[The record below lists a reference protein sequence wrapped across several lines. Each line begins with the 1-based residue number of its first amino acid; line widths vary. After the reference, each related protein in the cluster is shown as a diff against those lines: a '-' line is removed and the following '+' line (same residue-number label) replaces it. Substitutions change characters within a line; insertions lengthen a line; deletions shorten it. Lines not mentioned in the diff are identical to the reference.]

1 MTRSWNIPCSYGVI
15 KVNDPLSYSPEEISK
30 LLKISKG
37 TVYELI
43 KRGEIP
49 SYRVGKKI
57 RISQTDL
64 QSYMHVGDTGRSTVN
79 SNIHVSLEK
88 LVIENQGLIICGQDI
103 VLDVLTRYLEKRNPS
118 LRSLR
123 SYVGSI
129 DGLLA
134 LYRGTASVTAAH
146 LWDGETGE
154 YNIPYVRRLLP
165 GQRTVIINLVYR
177 TQGFYVAPGNPKAI
191 NHWSHLIRPD
201 VTFINRDKG
210 SGVRVLL
217 DENLRNLNIDAR
229 SIKGYEREEMSH
241 IAVASAV
248 SRGIADVGLG
258 SEKAALQVTGIDFVP
273 LTKERYDLVF
283 YKNDLEKS
291 NFQTLLS
298 ILRSAEFKDE
308 VQGMG
313 GYDVSQ
319 MGEVMGEL

>member
-1 MTRSWNIPCSYGVI
+1 MT
-15 KVNDPLSYSPEEISK
+15 DPLSYSPEEIGK
-30 LLKISKG
+30 ILKISKG

-43 KRGEIP
+43 KRGDIP

-64 QSYMHVGDTGRSTVN
+64 QAYMHAGEPKVKPAN
-79 SNIHVSLEK
+79 SNIQVALEK

-134 LYRGTASVTAAH
+134 LYRGTASITAAH

-177 TQGFYVAPGNPKAI
+177 TQGFYVAPGNPKCI
-191 NHWSHLIRPD
+191 KDWSDLVKPN

-217 DENLRNLNIDAR
+217 DENLRNLNLDAR
-229 SIKGYEREEMSH
+229 SIKGYDVEEMSH

-248 SRGIADVGLG
+248 ARGIADVGVG
-258 SEKAALQVTGIDFVP
+258 AEKGALQVPGVEFIP
-273 LTKERYDLVF
+273 LIKERYDLVF
-283 YKNDLEKS
+283 YKNDLEKT
-291 NFQTLLS
+291 NFQTVLS
-298 ILRSAEFKDE
+298 ILRSDDFKDE
-308 VQGMG
+308 VKGMG
-313 GYDVSQ
+313 GYDTSK
-319 MGEVMGEL
+319 MGEIVGEL

>member
-1 MTRSWNIPCSYGVI
+1 MT
-15 KVNDPLSYSPEEISK
+15 DPLSYSPEEIGK

-37 TVYELI
+37 TVYELL

-57 RISQTDL
+57 RISQADL
-64 QSYMHVGDTGRSTVN
+64 QVYMHAAEAPTKSTTA
-79 SNIHVSLEK
+79 NIQVSLEK
-88 LVIENQGLIICGQDI
+88 MIIENQGLIICGQDI
-103 VLDVLTRYLEKRNPS
+103 VLDILTRYLEKKNQT

-134 LYRGTASVTAAH
+134 LYKGTANVAATH

-177 TQGFYVAPGNPKAI
+177 TLGFYVAPGNPRAI
-191 NHWSHLIRPD
+191 HDWPD
-201 VTFINRDKG
+201 LLKPNITLINRDKG
-210 SGVRVLL
+210 SGTRVML
-217 DENLRNLNIDAR
+217 DEHLRNLNIDSRA
-229 SIKGYEREEMSH
+229 IQGYQNEEMSH

-248 SRGIADVGLG
+248 ARGMADVGLG
-258 SEKAALQVTGIDFVP
+258 TEKAALQVQEVEFVP
-273 LTKERYDLVF
+273 LSKERYDLVV
-283 YKNDLEKS
+283 YKHDLEKS

-298 ILRSAEFKDE
+298 ILRSVEFKTE
-308 VQGMG
+308 VNGLG
-313 GYDVSQ
+313 GYDTSQ
-319 MGEVMGEL
+319 TGEIIGEL

>member
-1 MTRSWNIPCSYGVI
+1 MS
-15 KVNDPLSYSPEEISK
+15 DPLSYSPEEIGK
-30 LLKISKG
+30 LLKISRS
-37 TVYELI
+37 TVYELL

-64 QSYMHVGDTGRSTVN
+64 QVYMHASNPTVKPTA
-79 SNIHVSLEK
+79 SNIQVALEK
-88 LVIENQGLIICGQDI
+88 LIIDNQGLIICGQDI

-134 LYRGTASVTAAH
+134 LYRGTASITAAH

-165 GQRTVIINLVYR
+165 GQHTVIINLVYR

-191 NHWSHLIRPD
+191 KDWTDLVNPN
-201 VTFINRDKG
+201 VTFVNRDKG

-217 DENLRNLNIDAR
+217 DENLRNLKIDSR
-229 SIKGYEREEMSH
+229 SIKGYEQEEMSH

-248 SRGIADVGLG
+248 ARGIADVGLG
-258 SEKAALQVTGIDFVP
+258 AEKAALQVPKVDFVP
-273 LTKERYDLVF
+273 LIKERYDLVL

-298 ILRSAEFKDE
+298 ILRSDDFKDE
-308 VQGMG
+308 VKGMG
-313 GYDVSQ
+313 GYDTSK
-319 MGEVMGEL
+319 MGEIVGEL

>member
-1 MTRSWNIPCSYGVI
+1 MI
-15 KVNDPLSYSPEEISK
+15 DPLSYSPEEISK

-37 TVYELI
+37 TVYELL

-64 QSYMHVGDTGRSTVN
+64 QSYMHASDTPRTTAN
-79 SNIHVSLEK
+79 SNIQVSLEK
-88 LVIENQGLIICGQDI
+88 LIIENQGLIICGQDI

-134 LYRGTASVTAAH
+134 LYRGTASITAAH

-165 GQRTVIINLVYR
+165 GQHTLIINLVYR
-177 TQGFYVAPGNPKAI
+177 TQGFYVAPGNPKAV
-191 NHWSHLIRPD
+191 NDWSDLLKPN
-201 VTFINRDKG
+201 VTFVNRDKG

-217 DENLRNLNIDAR
+217 DENLRNLNIDSR
-229 SIKGYEREEMSH
+229 SIKGYGLEEMSH

-248 SRGIADVGLG
+248 ARGIADVGLG
-258 SEKAALQVTGIDFVP
+258 SEKAALQVPGVDFIP
-273 LTKERYDLVF
+273 LKKERYDLVV

-298 ILRSAEFKDE
+298 ILRSDEFKDE

-313 GYDVSQ
+313 GYDTSK
-319 MGEVMGEL
+319 MGEIMGEL

>member
-1 MTRSWNIPCSYGVI
+1 MT
-15 KVNDPLSYSPEEISK
+15 DPLSYSPEEIAK

-37 TVYELI
+37 TVYELL

-57 RISQTDL
+57 RISQADL
-64 QSYMHVGDTGRSTVN
+64 QVFMHSSEAPIKSTTT
-79 SNIHVSLEK
+79 NIQVSLEK
-88 LVIENQGLIICGQDI
+88 MIIENQGLIICGQDI
-103 VLDVLTRYLEKRNPS
+103 VLDILTRYLEKKNQT

-134 LYRGTASVTAAH
+134 LYKGTANVTATH

-154 YNIPYVRRLLP
+154 YNTPYVRRLLP

-177 TQGFYVAPGNPKAI
+177 TIGFYVAPGNPQTI
-191 NHWSHLIRPD
+191 QDWPD
-201 VTFINRDKG
+201 LLKPNVTFINRDKG
-210 SGVRVLL
+210 SGTRVML
-217 DENLRNLNIDAR
+217 DEHLRNLNIDSR
-229 SIKGYEREEMSH
+229 NIKGYQNEEMSH

-248 SRGIADVGLG
+248 ARGLADVGLG
-258 SEKAALQVTGIDFVP
+258 TEKAALQVREVEFVP
-273 LTKERYDLVF
+273 LTKERYDLVC

-298 ILRSAEFKDE
+298 ILRSIDFKEE
-308 VQGMG
+308 VNGLG
-313 GYDVSQ
+313 GYDTSK
-319 MGEVMGEL
+319 MGEIIAEL

>member
-1 MTRSWNIPCSYGVI
+1 MI
-15 KVNDPLSYSPEEISK
+15 DPLSYSPEEIGK

-64 QSYMHVGDTGRSTVN
+64 QAYMHASDPAVKPTT
-79 SNIHVSLEK
+79 SNIQVTLEK
-88 LVIENQGLIICGQDI
+88 LIIENQGLIICGQDI
-103 VLDVLTRYLEKRNPS
+103 VLDILTRYLEKRNPS

-134 LYRGTASVTAAH
+134 LYRGTASITAAH

-165 GQRTVIINLVYR
+165 GQHTVIINLVYR
-177 TQGFYVAPGNPKAI
+177 KQGFYVAPGNPKAI
-191 NHWSHLIRPD
+191 KNWSDLVKPG
-201 VTFINRDKG
+201 VTFVNRDKG

-217 DENLRNLNIDAR
+217 DENLRNLNIDSR
-229 SIKGYEREEMSH
+229 SIKGYELEEMSH

-248 SRGIADVGLG
+248 ARGIADVGLG
-258 SEKAALQVTGIDFVP
+258 AEKAALQVPGIEFIP
-273 LTKERYDLVF
+273 LKKERYDLVL

-298 ILRSAEFKDE
+298 ILRSDDFKDE
-308 VQGMG
+308 VNGMG
-313 GYDVSQ
+313 GYDTSK
-319 MGEVMGEL
+319 MGEIVGEL

>member
-1 MTRSWNIPCSYGVI
+1 MT
-15 KVNDPLSYSPEEISK
+15 DPLSYSPEEIGK
-30 LLKISKG
+30 LLKISRS

-64 QSYMHVGDTGRSTVN
+64 QVYMHAGNPTVKPTS
-79 SNIHVSLEK
+79 SNIQATLEK
-88 LVIENQGLIICGQDI
+88 LIIDNQGLIICGQDI

-134 LYRGTASVTAAH
+134 LYRGTASITAAH

-191 NHWSHLIRPD
+191 NDWSDLVKTD
-201 VTFINRDKG
+201 VTFVNRDKG

-217 DENLRNLNIDAR
+217 DEKLRNLNIDSR
-229 SIKGYEREEMSH
+229 SIKGYELEEMSH

-248 SRGIADVGLG
+248 ARGIADVGLG
-258 SEKAALQVTGIDFVP
+258 AEKAALQVPKVDFIP
-273 LTKERYDLVF
+273 LIKERYDLVL

-298 ILRSAEFKDE
+298 ILNSDDFKDE
-308 VQGMG
+308 VKGMG
-313 GYDVSQ
+313 GYDTSR
-319 MGEVMGEL
+319 MGEIVGEL